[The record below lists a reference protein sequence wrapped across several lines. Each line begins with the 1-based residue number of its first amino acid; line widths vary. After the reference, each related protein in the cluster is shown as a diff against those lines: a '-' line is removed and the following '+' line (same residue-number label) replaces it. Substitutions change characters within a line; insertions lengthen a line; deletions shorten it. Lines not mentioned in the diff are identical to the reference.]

1 MVCYTGAKMKAEK
14 VLIVGGGFGGIKAA
28 VELAKNG
35 HFQVTLLTDHDAFRY
50 YPTLYR
56 TATGGKRA
64 NSSVPLSEIFKD
76 LRITIVIGEAV
87 TLDRANQQVITAD
100 KTKLTYETL
109 IIGLGVV
116 TNYFSIP
123 GLREY
128 AYGVK
133 SNEDAIKL
141 KNHLHKQLLDEN
153 KPDLNY
159 LIVGGGPT
167 GIELAGALPDY
178 LRDIMQRHGIQK
190 HSINV
195 RLIEAAPRLLP
206 RMPKRTSWAVRRRLR
221 QLGVKLHLGK
231 VVSGQTADALMVNGK
246 PMRSHTVIWT
256 AGVTNHP
263 FFANNNFVLMNRGKV
278 ATDVY
283 LQAEENIFV
292 IGDNANT
299 PYSGQAQTAVHDGAF
314 VAANLKRRV
323 RGRDMRA
330 YRPKRPTSVIPVGA
344 RWASVTYKQFTL
356 NGWLG
361 WLLREA
367 ADFIAF
373 NDLESWPQAARQWSE
388 EFGKQEDCP
397 RCTPKT

>member
-1 MVCYTGAKMKAEK
+1 MKAEK

-35 HFQVTLLTDHDAFRY
+35 HFHVTLLTDHDAFRY

-87 TLDRANQQVITAD
+87 SLDRANKQVITAD
-100 KTKLTYETL
+100 KTKLSYETL

-123 GLREY
+123 GLKEY

-133 SNEDAIKL
+133 SNEDAMEL

-167 GIELAGALPDY
+167 GIELAGALPEY
-178 LRDIMQRHGIQK
+178 LRQIMRNHGIKK

-206 RMPKRTSWAVRRRLR
+206 RMPKRTS
-221 QLGVKLHLGK
+221 
-231 VVSGQTADALMVNGK
+231 
-246 PMRSHTVIWT
+246 
-256 AGVTNHP
+256 
-263 FFANNNFVLMNRGKV
+263 
-278 ATDVY
+278 
-283 LQAEENIFV
+283 
-292 IGDNANT
+292 
-299 PYSGQAQTAVHDGAF
+299 
-314 VAANLKRRV
+314 
-323 RGRDMRA
+323 
-330 YRPKRPTSVIPVGA
+330 
-344 RWASVTYKQFTL
+344 
-356 NGWLG
+356 
-361 WLLREA
+361 
-367 ADFIAF
+367 
-373 NDLESWPQAARQWSE
+373 
-388 EFGKQEDCP
+388 
-397 RCTPKT
+397 